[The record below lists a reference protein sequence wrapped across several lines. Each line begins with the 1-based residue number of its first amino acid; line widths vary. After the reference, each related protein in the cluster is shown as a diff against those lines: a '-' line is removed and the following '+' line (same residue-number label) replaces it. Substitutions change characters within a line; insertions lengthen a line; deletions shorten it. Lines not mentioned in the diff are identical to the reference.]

1 MVTNIFDKTH
11 LATKAATEF
20 SVQWSSL
27 SLTRCC
33 AISFD
38 TSGPLHNNSS
48 VSVILWVTKISWV
61 NTQSATKPSSTGTFG
76 RHIKSAMFLFIEIIH
91 QGLLAKN
98 AFYSAKRQICTW
110 QKLAVEMT
118 CWGDGHDSQ
127 PCQMHCLQKGLC
139 CCNVYGCGCKQCFCR
154 NFLLQLGDQ
163 DKKHSWLYSLS
174 SAIDS

>member
-61 NTQSATKPSSTGTFG
+61 NTQSATKPFSTGPFG
-76 RHIKSAMFLFIEIIH
+76 RHNKSAMFLFIEIIH
-91 QGLLAKN
+91 QGLIAKN

-127 PCQMHCLQKGLC
+127 HVKCTVCKRDFVVAMSMVVVANSAFAKTSCSSWVTKTKSILDSTLCL
-139 CCNVYGCGCKQCFCR
+139 VP
-154 NFLLQLGDQ
+154 
-163 DKKHSWLYSLS
+163 
-174 SAIDS
+174 